1 MFTICASGRTA
12 GVRVKEN
19 VLDSGEKRTQLTF
32 SLYTKVKEE
41 SQWITCTLSGKYAET
56 IAPWLTVARENVE
69 EGKDKYVSRLVN
81 IVGRLNVNR
90 SNVDVPYQILDD
102 DDEVIFEGTTQ
113 HFNTSIVIYVDN
125 IEFLD
130 ASPEGA
136 KDMQKTKASD
146 LDDATKEKLAKL
158 AKMKN
163 LGKGKDKGKDKDKD
177 TTDDKKTKKDK
188 AKKDKKDKDNKE
200 DNKEDNKDK

>member
-41 SQWITCTLSGKYAET
+41 SQWITCTLSGKFAET
-56 IAPWLTVARENVE
+56 IAPWLTVPRDNAE

-81 IVGRLNVNR
+81 VVGRLNITR
-90 SNVDVPYQILDD
+90 ANVDVPYQILDD

-113 HFNTSIVIYVDN
+113 HFNTSVVLFVDN

-130 ASPEGA
+130 ASPEKA
-136 KDMQKTKASD
+136 KDMQKTKVSD
-146 LDDATKEKLAKL
+146 LDDSTKEKLAKL

-163 LGKGKDKGKDKDKD
+163 LGKNKDNKDKATDDKEDEKGKDKDKE
-177 TTDDKKTKKDK
+177 
-188 AKKDKKDKDNKE
+188 NK
-200 DNKEDNKDK
+200 